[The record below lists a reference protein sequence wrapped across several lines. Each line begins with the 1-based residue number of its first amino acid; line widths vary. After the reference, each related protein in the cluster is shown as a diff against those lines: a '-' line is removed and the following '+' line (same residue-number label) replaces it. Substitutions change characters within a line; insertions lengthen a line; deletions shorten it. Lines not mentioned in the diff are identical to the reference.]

1 MNQTAEL
8 AVGCFGIVHVI
19 ELRDVYKTIRSVYKK
34 GGTAIIRP
42 LHFMCE
48 GLFYLQRDLS
58 ELRDSEEPRT
68 LRKKLEKPKS
78 LGLCEKF
85 PQKPTNFKTQRKIS

>member
-8 AVGCFGIVHVI
+8 VVGCFGIVHVI
-19 ELRDVYKTIRSVYKK
+19 ELRDVYKTSMSVYKK

-48 GLFYLQRDLS
+48 GLFYLSKLRNLE
-58 ELRDSEEPRT
+58 ELRTLRKNAGKAQKPRT
-68 LRKKLEKPKS
+68 LRKISAETH
-78 LGLCEKF
+78 KF
-85 PQKPTNFKTQRKIS
+85 